1 MTVSNPSVLEL
12 VDLSISFGER
22 QIVRLDHL
30 ELRRGEIVGLAG
42 ESGSGKSM
50 TALAVLGLAPFVGAT
65 VRGTIRFDGR
75 DLLELSQREMRDIRG
90 RRIAMIFQ
98 GPIGSFNPVFRVGD
112 LFERA
117 LRLHGAPSRRAARDR
132 AGDALGSVLLPPDLL
147 ERYPHQLSGGQAQ
160 RVAIAMALALHSEVL
175 LADEPTSALD
185 VTVQAEILDLI
196 RSLRDERGM
205 SVLFISHDLA
215 VVSELCDRVA
225 VMRAGRI
232 VEEGTV
238 ADVLGDPH
246 DAYTRELVAAVPTIG
261 GTGGA

>member
-1 MTVSNPSVLEL
+1 MTDAPRLEL
-12 VDLSISFGER
+12 GDLSIAFGER
-22 QIVRLDHL
+22 EVVHLEHL
-30 ELRRGEIVGLAG
+30 ELGRGEIVGLAG

-50 TALAVLGLAPFVGAT
+50 TALAVLGLAPLVGAT
-65 VRGTIRFDGR
+65 VSGTIRFEGR
-75 DLLELSQREMRDIRG
+75 NLLELSQRELRDVRG

-98 GPIGSFNPVFRVGD
+98 GPVGSFNPVFRVGE
-112 LFERA
+112 LFVRA
-117 LRLHGAPSRRAARDR
+117 LVLHGAASKRDARARARE
-132 AGDALGSVLLPPDLL
+132 ALRGVLLSPDLL

-160 RVAIAMALALHSEVL
+160 RVAIALALALRSEVL

-196 RSLRDERGM
+196 RVLRDERGM

-232 VEEGTV
+232 VEEGMV
-238 ADVLGDPH
+238 AEVLREPK
-246 DAYTRELVAAVPTIG
+246 DAYTRDLVAAVPTIG
-261 GTGGA
+261 APALS